1 MLQLSVHIMYFDR
14 YVFEFPYPVILY
26 NSLQDLQMNTWY
38 LIDLPSVSV
47 LDKDTENFTVYALKK
62 EFIDRIS
69 NSKRQS
75 DEWCMHV

>member
-1 MLQLSVHIMYFDR
+1 
-14 YVFEFPYPVILY
+14 
-26 NSLQDLQMNTWY
+26 MNTWY

-75 DEWCMHV
+75 DEWFMHV